1 MKKTINI
8 LLTNVKTLV
17 LKNWKIPRLLLNILK
32 IRIMARRKC
41 NVLIVFDNM
50 IADII
55 SNLIK

>member
-32 IRIMARRKC
+32 IRIMTRRKC
-41 NVLIVFDNM
+41 KVLIVFDNM